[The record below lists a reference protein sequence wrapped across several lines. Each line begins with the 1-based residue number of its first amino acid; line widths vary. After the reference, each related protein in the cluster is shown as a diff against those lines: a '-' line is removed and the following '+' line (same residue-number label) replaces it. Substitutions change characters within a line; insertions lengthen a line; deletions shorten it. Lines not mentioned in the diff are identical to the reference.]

1 MTDKA
6 TGDLIATVTQT
17 TFCRAD
23 GGFGGP
29 PRQAPEP
36 HPLPTRAPDAVC
48 DLGTRPEAALIYR
61 LSGDRNPLHA
71 EPAFA
76 KQAGYPRPIMHG
88 LGNFGISGHAVLKT
102 MCGYDPSKLA
112 SFACRFSAPVF
123 PGETIRTEMWR
134 DGAVVSFRAQRRRA
148 RRRRHQQ
155 RPRRGEAVSE
165 SADLA
170 PIREAVRALCA
181 GFPGEYWRALDRERA
196 YPDKFVA
203 ALTKAGFLAALIP
216 EEYGGSGLT
225 MSAAVAIMEEIQAS
239 GCNGAACHAQ
249 MYTMG
254 TVLRHGSAEQK
265 ARYLPGIA
273 RGELRLQAFGVTEP
287 SSGTD
292 TLSLRTTATRDGNDS
307 YVVNGQKIWTSRA
320 EHSDLMLLLA
330 RTTPR
335 EQVKK
340 RTDGLSV
347 FLVDMREVKGKGLTI
362 RPIRTMMNHATTE
375 VFFENMRVPAEN
387 LIGDEGEG
395 FRYILSGMNAERILI
410 AAECIGDAKWFIDK
424 ATAYAGERVV
434 FGRPIGKN
442 QGVQFPIARAYIGMR
457 AAELMVR
464 EAAALYEAGKDCGAE
479 ANMAK
484 HLAAEA
490 SWAAADMCVQT
501 HGGFGFAEEFDI
513 ERKFR
518 ETRLYTVAP
527 ISTNLVLSY
536 VAEHVLGLPRS
547 Y

>member
-1 MTDKA
+1 
-6 TGDLIATVTQT
+6 
-17 TFCRAD
+17 
-23 GGFGGP
+23 
-29 PRQAPEP
+29 
-36 HPLPTRAPDAVC
+36 
-48 DLGTRPEAALIYR
+48 
-61 LSGDRNPLHA
+61 
-71 EPAFA
+71 
-76 KQAGYPRPIMHG
+76 
-88 LGNFGISGHAVLKT
+88 
-102 MCGYDPSKLA
+102 
-112 SFACRFSAPVF
+112 
-123 PGETIRTEMWR
+123 
-134 DGAVVSFRAQRRRA
+134 
-148 RRRRHQQ
+148 
-155 RPRRGEAVSE
+155 VSE

-196 YPDKFVA
+196 YPEKFVA

-292 TLSLRTTATRDGNDS
+292 TLSLRTTAARDGNDS

-335 EQVKK
+335 EQIKK
-340 RTDGLSV
+340 RTEGLSV

-387 LIGDEGEG
+387 LIGVEGEG

-410 AAECIGDAKWFIDK
+410 AAECIGDAKWFIRK
-424 ATAYAGERVV
+424 ATAYAGEREV

-442 QGVQFPIARAYIGMR
+442 QGVQFPIARAYINMR

-484 HLAAEA
+484 HLGAEA